1 MAASNLSRDVDGH
14 GDNSGGTSLPPLPRP
29 DNGDNVRPVPLWER
43 EFCRKA
49 YDIPWETFCE
59 NKRFIGLYRNVMDW
73 DDSEA
78 FKNFEEAK
86 ERFRAKYFGEGGPNN
101 SNNNFHGGG
110 SSSNWHQQGVDPGHT
125 SSGTGRMLI
134 GGGTMWMS
142 STFTGGAMKWNG
154 DGGRGNGIG
163 RNWNVGSGGGGGSGN
178 GNGNGSGR
186 NRNGGGGGGGSSSNW
201 NCFGR
206 GNQRKQHEG
215 QHQLRNGGGIQRNQ
229 EEGRHQMRSGGWQQQ
244 GQGRMKMEWRLV
256 QHNRAPKDD
265 PAA

>member
-29 DNGDNVRPVPLWER
+29 DNGDNVRPVPLWEI
-43 EFCRKA
+43 EFCRNA

-59 NKRFIGLYRNVMDW
+59 NKQFIGLYRNVMDW

-142 STFTGGAMKWNG
+142 GAFTGGAMKWNG
-154 DGGRGNGIG
+154 GGGRGNGTG
-163 RNWNVGSGGGGGSGN
+163 RNWNVGSGGSGN
-178 GNGNGSGR
+178 GNDNGSGR
-186 NRNGGGGGGGSSSNW
+186 NRNGGGGSSSNW

-229 EEGRHQMRSGGWQQQ
+229 EEGRHQMRSGGQQQQ